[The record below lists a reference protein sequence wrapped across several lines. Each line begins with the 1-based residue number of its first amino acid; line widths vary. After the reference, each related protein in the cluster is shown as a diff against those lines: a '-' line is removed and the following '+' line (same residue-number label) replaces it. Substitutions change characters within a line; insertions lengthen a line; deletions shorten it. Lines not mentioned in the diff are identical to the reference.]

1 MLQHP
6 PRESARVSWTYFV
19 LGFVAILMTVPV
31 ARTIQNWVADHWGRQ
46 AFTIFVIACVVI
58 TLAACA
64 RHLARLQAPS
74 SLARG
79 LWLLVIAGIY
89 GAWTLHLGQ
98 ESPEEAVHFLEYG
111 GLSLL
116 AFRALSHRHRDQGIH
131 IAAALLCALAGTFD
145 EILQWLTP
153 GRYWDFADV
162 ALNVSSG
169 ALMQAALWRGMP
181 PAYLGRGVGAE
192 SMRLI
197 RRLGTAQLL
206 LIGLCASNTPP
217 RTAWLSRQASP
228 LQYLATMDDVMME
241 YGYQNSGS
249 ETGAFFSRFPKD
261 DLIGIDAQRG
271 EEAARVLDE
280 FKDEARYPEF
290 LGRYTP
296 ATDPFLHEA
305 RVHLFRRDRF
315 LSKALWPTA
324 DDKFRRDHA
333 TVAYHENQILEGYF
347 PRTLHASSYVL
358 PSDQAAF
365 LADHVDRETRYVS
378 RVSDTLVCR
387 IREWQIWLVILILLA
402 GLQATALASR
412 RQAAAPVRSADPGA
426 GAG

>member
-6 PRESARVSWTYFV
+6 PRESARVSWATFV
-19 LGFVAILMTVPV
+19 LGYAAILMTVPL
-31 ARTIQNWVADHWGRQ
+31 ARTIQNWVADHFGRA
-46 AFTIFVIACVVI
+46 AFTVFVIACVVAA
-58 TLAACA
+58 LAACA
-64 RHLARLQAPS
+64 TRLVRLQAPS

-98 ESPEEAVHFLEYG
+98 GAPEEAVHFLEYG

-116 AFRALSHRHRDQGIH
+116 AFRALSHRHRDQGIY
-131 IAAALLCALAGTFD
+131 IAATLLCAIAGTFD
-145 EILQWLTP
+145 EILQWLIP
-153 GRYWDFADV
+153 GRYWDFGDV

-169 ALMQAALWRGMP
+169 SLMQAALWGGMP
-181 PAYLGRGVGAE
+181 PAWLERGVGAA

-197 RRLGTAQLL
+197 RRLGTALL
-206 LIGLCASNTPP
+206 LLLGLCASNTPP
-217 RTAWLSRQASP
+217 RTAWLSSLAPP
-228 LQYLATMDDVMME
+228 LRYLATMDDMMME
-241 YGYQNSGS
+241 YGYEYRGQ
-249 ETGAFFSRFPKD
+249 ETGVFFSRFTKD
-261 DLIGIDAQRG
+261 DLLATDARRA
-271 EEAARVLDE
+271 EEAARILDE
-280 FKDEARYPEF
+280 FKGEERYPDF
-290 LGRYTP
+290 LARYTP

-315 LSKALWPTA
+315 LHNALQPKG
-324 DDKFRRDHA
+324 DEKYVRDHC

-365 LADHVDRETRYVS
+365 VFEHADRETRYAS

-387 IREWQIWLVILILLA
+387 IKEWQIWLLILLLLA
-402 GLQATALASR
+402 ALQATALLG
-412 RQAAAPVRSADPGA
+412 AA
-426 GAG
+426 

>member
-19 LGFVAILMTVPV
+19 LGFAAILMTVPV
-31 ARTIQNWVADHWGRQ
+31 ARTIQNWVAGHWGRH
-46 AFTIFVIACVVI
+46 AFTVIVIACVVAA
-58 TLAACA
+58 LAACA
-64 RHLARLQAPS
+64 KHLARLEAPS

-116 AFRALSHRHRDQGIH
+116 AFRALSHRNRDQGIH
-131 IAAALLCALAGTFD
+131 IAAALLGALAGTCD

-162 ALNVSSG
+162 ALNASSG
-169 ALMQAALWRGMP
+169 ALMQAALWGGMP
-181 PAYLGRGVGAE
+181 PAWLERGIGAA

-206 LIGLCASNTPP
+206 LLGLCASNTPP
-217 RTAWLSRQASP
+217 RTAWLSRLAPP
-228 LQYLATMDDVMME
+228 LRYLATMDDVMME
-241 YGYQNSGS
+241 YGYEYRSP
-249 ETGAFFSRFPKD
+249 ETGVFFSRFPKD
-261 DLIGIDAQRG
+261 ALAAIDARRG

-290 LGRYTP
+290 LSRYTP

-305 RVHLFRRDRF
+305 RVHLFRRDRI
-315 LSKALWPTA
+315 LWKALQPSG
-324 DDKFRRDHA
+324 DEKYVGDHS

-347 PRTLHASSYVL
+347 QRSLHASSYVL
-358 PSDQAAF
+358 PLDQAAF
-365 LADHVDRETRYVS
+365 LVQHADRETRYVS

-387 IREWQIWLVILILLA
+387 IKEWQIWLAILMLIATLL
-402 GLQATALASR
+402 ATALL
-412 RQAAAPVRSADPGA
+412 GA
-426 GAG
+426 V